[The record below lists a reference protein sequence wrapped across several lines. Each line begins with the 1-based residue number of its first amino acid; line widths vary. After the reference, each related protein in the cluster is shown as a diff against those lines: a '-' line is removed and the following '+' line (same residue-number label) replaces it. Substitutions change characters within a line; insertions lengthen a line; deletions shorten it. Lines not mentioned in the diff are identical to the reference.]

1 MILIFRRRHILAAVT
16 CIAISLVAILL
27 VVKEKDAAEVLLP
40 RTPSETVIVID
51 AGHGGE
57 DGGAVSPDGVAESHI
72 NLSIARRM
80 ELLFLFLGQDT
91 VMTRTGEDAVYSP
104 DADTLR
110 EKKVSDLKNRV
121 ALVNEQENAILLSIH
136 QNSLPSHPSVHGAQ
150 VFYNTVTPG
159 QALAESVQEVLNQT
173 VNSGNEKAA
182 KPIDGSVFLMKNSHA
197 PSILVECGFMSH
209 SGEVQQLQQQ
219 DYQLRM
225 AASVVAGF
233 RQYQVNE
240 G

>member
-1 MILIFRRRHILAAVT
+1 MVLIFRRRHIL
-16 CIAISLVAILL
+16 IFVAGMMILL
-27 VVKEKDAAEVLLP
+27 AVFLLAVNAKDVEVLAP
-40 RTPSETVIVID
+40 QTHAATVVVLD

-136 QNSLPSHPSVHGAQ
+136 QNSLPSHPNVHGAQ
-150 VFYNTVTPG
+150 VFYNTVAPG

>member
-1 MILIFRRRHILAAVT
+1 MILILRRRHVLAIATCMVISLAAVLFAVNAKDT
-16 CIAISLVAILL
+16 EALVPI
-27 VVKEKDAAEVLLP
+27 
-40 RTPSETVIVID
+40 TPSATVVVLD

-57 DGGAVSPDGVAESHI
+57 DGGAVSTDGVAESHI
-72 NLSIARRM
+72 NLAIARQV

-91 VMTRTGEDAVYSP
+91 VMTRTGEDAVYSS

-182 KPIDGSVFLMKNSHA
+182 KPIDSSVYLMKNSRA

-209 SGEVQQLQQQ
+209 SGDVQQLQKQ

-225 AASVVAGF
+225 AASIVAGF